1 MVKGTKEETSS
12 LEGASAKYLADRWG
26 FPFREAHTL
35 SIDPTVLEMLDREE
49 SKRLRVLPL
58 EHGPDGPVFAV
69 AEPSEERFA
78 AVRNIAGDNASFVI
92 VAKDTLDALLNSKV
106 FSVSGGGRR
115 ASLFRTEPHDTL
127 NNNGF
132 QDTNGFHQSDEHRQ
146 EEAHA
151 DVNAAENDFRPE
163 EPAYAHD
170 AHDSYNENGNRSAMT
185 ETETQ
190 TNGGGSTEALDQ
202 LLNQIAAGT
211 GNLRAQVDTLT
222 ESLEAAQRELR
233 EANEQLAEATRANE
247 GHEELE
253 AGLRAE
259 VDGLRAELERSTA
272 ANASITARLEDVV
285 RALASPIGN
294 DESTEG

>member
-26 FPFREAHTL
+26 FPYREAHTL
-35 SIDPTVLEMLDREE
+35 SIDPAVLEILDREE

-78 AVRNIAGDNASFVI
+78 AVRDIAGGNASFVI

-115 ASLFRTEPHDTL
+115 ASLFRTEP
-127 NNNGF
+127 NG
-132 QDTNGFHQSDEHRQ
+132 TPPNGYPAIDEHRQ

-151 DVNAAENDFRPE
+151 DVHAAEHEYRPE
-163 EPAYAHD
+163 EHAELEQYESAPLEHEHHEHHPYNGD
-170 AHDSYNENGNRSAMT
+170 ASVMSATETNGN
-185 ETETQ
+185 
-190 TNGGGSTEALDQ
+190 GSTEALDQ

-211 GNLRAQVDTLT
+211 GTLRAQVDTLT

-247 GHEELE
+247 GHEELV

-259 VDGLRAELERSTA
+259 VESLRAELERS
-272 ANASITARLEDVV
+272 NALNQSMTARLEDVV
-285 RALASPIGN
+285 RALTSPIGN
-294 DESTEG
+294 DESAEG

>member
-1 MVKGTKEETSS
+1 VVKGTKEEAGS

-35 SIDPTVLEMLDREE
+35 SIDPTVLEILDREE

-78 AVRNIAGDNASFVI
+78 AVRDIAGDNASFVI

-106 FSVSGGGRR
+106 FSVSGVGRR
-115 ASLFRTEPHDTL
+115 ASLFRTESHDTL
-127 NNNGF
+127 DNGF
-132 QDTNGFHQSDEHRQ
+132 DPIDEHRQ

-151 DVNAAENDFRPE
+151 DVHAAENDYRPE
-163 EPAYAHD
+163 EPQYSQDEHPAFDEHHAYD
-170 AHDSYNENGNRSAMT
+170 QNGSAMS

-190 TNGGGSTEALDQ
+190 TNGSDSTEALDQ

-211 GNLRAQVDTLT
+211 GSLRAQVDTLN
-222 ESLEAAQRELR
+222 ESLETAQRELR

-247 GHEELE
+247 VHEELV

-259 VDGLRAELERSTA
+259 ADGLRAELERSTSM
-272 ANASITARLEDVV
+272 NASITARLEDLVH
-285 RALASPIGN
+285 ALTPPVGN
-294 DESTEG
+294 DETGEG